1 MHMFFFS
8 CKKKYIE
15 TKLKLKQFQS
25 MLNLLFKAMTCAQ
38 PNILKP
44 VHTHANEFLFSNNR
58 KSTRTY
64 T

>member
-1 MHMFFFS
+1 MHMYFFLE
-8 CKKKYIE
+8 KKYIE

-25 MLNLLFKAMTCAQ
+25 MLNLLFKAMACAQ
-38 PNILKP
+38 LNIQKP